1 MDRLFATSTFK
12 TVWDSFVKRR
22 SMEEMLQE
30 RTDAVEV
37 YDKEK
42 PGLEKAESV
51 DLHGQY
57 K

>member
-1 MDRLFATSTFK
+1 
-12 TVWDSFVKRR
+12 
-22 SMEEMLQE
+22 MEEMLQE